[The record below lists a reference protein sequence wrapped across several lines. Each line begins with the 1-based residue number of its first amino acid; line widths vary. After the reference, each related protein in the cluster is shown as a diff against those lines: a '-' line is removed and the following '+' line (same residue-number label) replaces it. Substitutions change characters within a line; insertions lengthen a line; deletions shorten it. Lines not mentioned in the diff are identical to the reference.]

1 MKPTVRPNDWWA
13 DEGRQGYG
21 SPMWWPGS
29 LRKCLIRSASNHE
42 RLIWPGI
49 RSFADTAANGE
60 LAPIPAVGLASIELV
75 KPTEAVVR
83 GPRHVQI
90 RPSPPMAPA
99 ITRIHSGLI
108 RVPSMRPAA
117 AAVIAAACQSLSA
130 A

>member
-60 LAPIPAVGLASIELV
+60 LAPIPAVRVLMNGRLTTPSSHHEKGLSCSAFNV
-75 KPTEAVVR
+75 
-83 GPRHVQI
+83 I
-90 RPSPPMAPA
+90 RPDQD
-99 ITRIHSGLI
+99 RGLRRDHQRFDLGKI
-108 RVPSMRPAA
+108 
-117 AAVIAAACQSLSA
+117 IARC
-130 A
+130 